1 MFYYKITNFRDQFGQ
16 YDYKNLDMTKI
27 VAGSQ
32 IYFDDLI
39 VLANTE
45 KLETTKDLEEI
56 IEEEYLNYKQQY
68 ENDINNKKE
77 NLEEKIKLLTEN
89 LAQEKISNM
98 KKDTLAINLTKE
110 IANLKLEIMNL
121 KKGGNE

>member
-1 MFYYKITNFRDQFGQ
+1 MD
-16 YDYKNLDMTKI
+16 
-27 VAGSQ
+27 
-32 IYFDDLI
+32 
-39 VLANTE
+39 
-45 KLETTKDLEEI
+45 
-56 IEEEYLNYKQQY
+56 
-68 ENDINNKKE
+68 NKKE

-98 KKDTLAINLTKE
+98 KKDTLAVNLTKE

>member
-1 MFYYKITNFRDQFGQ
+1 MFYYTITNFRNRFGE
-16 YDYKNLDMTKI
+16 YDYKNLDIAKT

-32 IYFDDLI
+32 LYFDDLI

-45 KLETTKDLEEI
+45 KVETIKDLEEI
-56 IEEEYLNYKQQY
+56 TEEKYLKYKQQY
-68 ENDINNKKE
+68 ENDIDNKKE

-98 KKDTLAINLTKE
+98 KKDTLAVNLTKE